1 MEAPLSGKLK
11 KLLESTQLLLSSHN
25 NKSQWHTFY
34 PLVCKLSEQYAALY
48 KQNPAALQTQL
59 NLYKTQYSY
68 ATNLV
73 VNQCVLTCA
82 LCSSQN
88 YDNDLTELYISASL
102 VEHLCVAKQLNKLAQ
117 QQAFNEA
124 DKKIW
129 SLRHK
134 LAAKVLLTAKQ
145 PAHKI
150 AHILAK
156 LSKYKHALLDT
167 PKIMLY
173 DGASVVVALANILAL
188 NVTCNTKQQH
198 INFYK
203 AVADLYIRT
212 PNSFARALL
221 KALVAH
227 IGQYIPGSQLVY
239 ADQAMVYLA
248 TDTQGRHIIVNN
260 ANTKMAWYRIKA
272 SLVDDSK
279 AWECNDNR
287 LFFKVWDSEHLNI
300 PHKNH
305 SAQTPLYQLV
315 KQIKTQKEYSFRA
328 LNTLLTPYPDV
339 VKSVC
344 LAVKH
349 YNKER
354 LAAKDLRHSLSM
366 VGYDKAPAI
375 IQGVVFEQLVNS
387 IAHPLHAFL
396 YTRISC
402 LVNILELLVKHN
414 PSVQSE
420 RISLSLYAYLYYV
433 LIHYSPD
440 VSRKIIIDQTPNKSL
455 DTPFSTFFGIN
466 NIDASHLNS
475 ELNELLSSDP
485 WASALLKAEQLPKKQ
500 LDDASQLWAAL
511 KVVAQRILKP
521 NQPLTAWQQQ
531 TLNHQLRRHGWQTEV
546 DFNQSLLRLGLHNSI

>member
-11 KLLESTQLLLSSHN
+11 KLLESTQLLLNSHN

-34 PLVCKLSEQYAALY
+34 PLLCKLSEQYAALY
-48 KQNPAALQTQL
+48 KQNPAALQAQL
-59 NLYKTQYSY
+59 NLYKTHYSY

-88 YDNDLTELYISASL
+88 YDSNLTELYISASL
-102 VEHLCVAKQLNKLAQ
+102 VEHLCVTKQLNKLSQ
-117 QQAFNEA
+117 QQTFSET
-124 DKKIW
+124 DTKMW
-129 SLRHK
+129 QLRHK
-134 LAAKVLLTAKQ
+134 LAAKILLTAKQ
-145 PAHKI
+145 PAHQI

-156 LSKYKHALLDT
+156 LGKYKHALLDT

-173 DGASVVVALANILAL
+173 DGASVLVSLANILAL
-188 NVTCNTKQQH
+188 NVTCNEKQQH

-212 PNSFARALL
+212 PNSFAQTLL

-227 IGQYIPGSQLVY
+227 VGQYVPGSQVVY

-272 SLVDDSK
+272 SLMDDTK

-287 LFFKVWDSEHLNI
+287 LFLKVWDSEYLNI
-300 PHKNH
+300 PNSKL
-305 SAQTPLYQLV
+305 SAQTSLYQLV
-315 KQIKTQKEYSFRA
+315 KQIKTQKEYSFKA

-339 VKSVC
+339 IKSVC

-349 YNKER
+349 YNKE
-354 LAAKDLRHSLSM
+354 LLPAKDLRHSLSM

-375 IQGVVFEQLVNS
+375 IQGVVFQQLVNS

-396 YTRISC
+396 CTRISC

-414 PSVQSE
+414 PRVQGE

-433 LIHYSPD
+433 LIHYSAD
-440 VSRKIIIDQTPNKSL
+440 VSRKITIDQTPNKSL
-455 DTPFSTFFGIN
+455 DTPFSIFFGVN
-466 NIDASHLNS
+466 NVDASHLNA
-475 ELNELLSSDP
+475 ELNELLSGDP
-485 WASALLKAEQLPKKQ
+485 WASALLNAEQLPKKQ
-500 LDDASQLWAAL
+500 LDDAGQLWAAL

-531 TLNHQLRRHGWQTEV
+531 VLNQQLSRHGWQSEA

>member
-11 KLLESTQLLLSSHN
+11 KLLESTQLLLNSHN

-34 PLVCKLSEQYAALY
+34 PLLCKLSEQYAALY
-48 KQNPAALQTQL
+48 KQNPAALQAQL
-59 NLYKTQYSY
+59 NLYKTHYSY

-88 YDNDLTELYISASL
+88 YDSNLTELYISASL
-102 VEHLCVAKQLNKLAQ
+102 VEHLCVTKQLNKLSQ
-117 QQAFNEA
+117 QQTFSET
-124 DKKIW
+124 DTKMW
-129 SLRHK
+129 QLRHK
-134 LAAKVLLTAKQ
+134 LAAKILLTAKQ
-145 PAHKI
+145 PAHQI

-156 LSKYKHALLDT
+156 LGKYKHALLDT

-173 DGASVVVALANILAL
+173 DGASVLVSLANILAL
-188 NVTCNTKQQH
+188 NVTCNEKQQH

-212 PNSFARALL
+212 PNSFAQTLL

-227 IGQYIPGSQLVY
+227 VGQYVPGSQVVY

-272 SLVDDSK
+272 SLMDDSK

-287 LFFKVWDSEHLNI
+287 LFLKVWDSEYLNI
-300 PHKNH
+300 PNSKL
-305 SAQTPLYQLV
+305 SAQTSLYQLV
-315 KQIKTQKEYSFRA
+315 KQIKTQKEYSFKA

-339 VKSVC
+339 IKSVC

-349 YNKER
+349 YNKE
-354 LAAKDLRHSLSM
+354 LLPAKDLRHSLSM

-375 IQGVVFEQLVNS
+375 IQGVVFQQLVNS

-396 YTRISC
+396 CTRISC

-414 PSVQSE
+414 PRVQGE

-433 LIHYSPD
+433 LIHYSAD
-440 VSRKIIIDQTPNKSL
+440 VSRKITIDQTPNKSL
-455 DTPFSTFFGIN
+455 DTPFSIFFGVN
-466 NIDASHLNS
+466 NVDASHLNA
-475 ELNELLSSDP
+475 ELNELLSGDP
-485 WASALLKAEQLPKKQ
+485 WASALLNAEQLPKKQ
-500 LDDASQLWAAL
+500 LDDAGQLWAAL

-531 TLNHQLRRHGWQTEV
+531 VLNQQLSRHGWQSEA

>member
-11 KLLESTQLLLSSHN
+11 KLFESTQLLLSSHN

-48 KQNPAALQTQL
+48 KQNPAALQAQL
-59 NLYKTQYSY
+59 NLYKTHYSY

-117 QQAFNEA
+117 QQTFNEA
-124 DKKIW
+124 DKKMW
-129 SLRHK
+129 QLRHK

-145 PAHKI
+145 PAHQI

-156 LSKYKHALLDT
+156 LGKYKHALLDT

-173 DGASVVVALANILAL
+173 DGASVLVSLANILAL
-188 NVTCNTKQQH
+188 NVTCNEKQQH

-212 PNSFARALL
+212 PNSFAQTLL

-227 IGQYIPGSQLVY
+227 VGQYVPGSQVVY

-260 ANTKMAWYRIKA
+260 ANTKMGWYRIKA
-272 SLVDDSK
+272 SLMDDSK

-287 LFFKVWDSEHLNI
+287 LFLKVWDSEYLNI
-300 PHKNH
+300 PNSEL
-305 SAQTPLYQLV
+305 SAQAPLYQLV
-315 KQIKTQKEYSFRA
+315 KQIKTQKEYSFKA

-339 VKSVC
+339 IKSVC

-349 YNKER
+349 YNKE
-354 LAAKDLRHSLSM
+354 LLPAKDLRHSLSM

-375 IQGVVFEQLVNS
+375 IQGVVFQQLVNS

-396 YTRISC
+396 CTRISC

-414 PSVQSE
+414 PRVQGE

-433 LIHYSPD
+433 LIHYSAD
-440 VSRKIIIDQTPNKSL
+440 VSRKITIDQTPNKSL
-455 DTPFSTFFGIN
+455 DTPFSTFFGVN
-466 NIDASHLNS
+466 NVDASHLNS
-475 ELNELLSSDP
+475 ELNELLSGDP
-485 WASALLKAEQLPKKQ
+485 WASALLNAEQLPKKQ
-500 LDDASQLWAAL
+500 LDDAGQLWAAL

-531 TLNHQLRRHGWQTEV
+531 ILNQQLSRHGWQSEA

>member
-102 VEHLCVAKQLNKLAQ
+102 VEHVCVAKQLNKLAQ

-173 DGASVVVALANILAL
+173 DGASVVVALANMLAL

-212 PNSFARALL
+212 PNSFAQALL

-227 IGQYIPGSQLVY
+227 IGRYIPGSQVVY

-287 LFFKVWDSEHLNI
+287 LFLKIWDSEHLNI
-300 PHKNH
+300 PHNNH

-315 KQIKTQKEYSFRA
+315 KQIKTQKEYSFKA

-402 LVNILELLVKHN
+402 LVNILELLVKYN

-440 VSRKIIIDQTPNKSL
+440 VSRKITIDQTPNKSL

-466 NIDASHLNS
+466 NIDATHLHN
-475 ELNELLSSDP
+475 ELNELLSGDP
-485 WASALLKAEQLPKKQ
+485 WASALLNAEQLPKKQ
-500 LDDASQLWAAL
+500 LDDAGQLWAAL

-531 TLNHQLRRHGWQTEV
+531 ILNQQLSRHGWQSEA